1 MVSLNEAKDSIL
13 TLNNYSLKIEDKLIL
28 SDINLKIY
36 PGEIILFYGPRNS
49 GKSSLLRT
57 FVHLNEELYN
67 HVKGGGDLLYNGK
80 DMRKMDRKFLRSQ
93 ITYCDTSFVENLN
106 FLTLNEL
113 LKISIDLKIKDLT
126 KEHFETLDKLG
137 ISHIFANN
145 ESLKY
150 YKNLSNWS
158 IGEKISLI
166 TFLALA
172 RNPRIFIFD
181 SILDHLDD
189 YLLRQVKDLF
199 ASIKENITLMVS
211 TRNIA
216 LFSDMAEKIALIDKG
231 KLEYYGSITRFMLNF
246 PKQILISENI
256 EEIP

>member
-1 MVSLNEAKDSIL
+1 M
-13 TLNNYSLKIEDKLIL
+13 
-28 SDINLKIY
+28 
-36 PGEIILFYGPRNS
+36 
-49 GKSSLLRT
+49 
-57 FVHLNEELYN
+57 
-67 HVKGGGDLLYNGK
+67 
-80 DMRKMDRKFLRSQ
+80 
-93 ITYCDTSFVENLN
+93 
-106 FLTLNEL
+106 
-113 LKISIDLKIKDLT
+113 
-126 KEHFETLDKLG
+126 
-137 ISHIFANN
+137 
-145 ESLKY
+145 
-150 YKNLSNWS
+150 
-158 IGEKISLI
+158 
-166 TFLALA
+166 ALA

-231 KLEYYGSITRFMLNF
+231 KLEYYGSITKFMLNF